1 MFVSRVRAFDVLR
14 PVVAASCSLLLTLT
28 WLSGDAFA
36 QSTNYAVLFD
46 GFNDRVNLSSMPL
59 GQPTSVTVE
68 AWVRLDAAD
77 KFQFLV
83 TNAASD
89 FNDGFSLYID
99 PANRATFFVIQN
111 RSSFAAVASTTT
123 LEVGVWYHV
132 AGVYDHEN
140 GFAKLFLDG
149 VEEASI
155 AYGGGI
161 RYFSGRDLRFG
172 SQKKGFKQT
181 ERTLNGALDE
191 VRIWNVALD
200 GAVIEANRGYEL
212 DGPTAGLIGYWPMNE
227 GQGLSTADL
236 SGNDNTG
243 TLEQGPT
250 WTESDWEFE
259 EEVYEVAIDIRP
271 HSKKNVLRMHY
282 NRRKISV
289 AILSDADFDAPAV
302 IDRTSLTFGRTGD
315 EESLH
320 WRGRR
325 GRSGKQRKPRCHAR
339 DVNRDGQKDLVCR
352 FKLHEAGFQ
361 EGDTEGFLKGYT
373 VAGHALTGSDA
384 VTIKVKKK
392 RHRRRGRHD
401 T

>member
-1 MFVSRVRAFDVLR
+1 MFVSRVRAFDFVR
-14 PVVAASCSLLLTLT
+14 PVVAASCSLLLALT
-28 WLSGDAFA
+28 WSGDAIA

-59 GQPTSVTVE
+59 GEPTSVTVE
-68 AWVRLDAAD
+68 AWVRLDGAD

-89 FNDGFSLYID
+89 FNDGFSLYVD
-99 PANRATFFVIQN
+99 PANRATFLVLQN
-111 RSSFAAVASTTT
+111 NSSFASVASTTT

-140 GFAKLFLDG
+140 GFVKLFLDG

-172 SQKKGFKQT
+172 SQKKGHKQL

-200 GAVIEANRGYEL
+200 GTTIEANRGHEL
-212 DGPTAGLIGYWPMNE
+212 DLPAAGLIGYWPMNE
-227 GQGLSTADL
+227 GQGLTTADQ
-236 SGNDNTG
+236 SGADNTG
-243 TLEQGPT
+243 NLEQGAT

-302 IDRTSLTFGRTGD
+302 VDRASLTFGRTGD

-320 WRGRR
+320 WRGK
-325 GRSGKQRKPRCHAR
+325 SGKPRCHAR
-339 DVNRDGQKDLVCR
+339 DVNHDGQKDLVCR

-361 EGDTEGFLKGYT
+361 EGDTEGFLKGQT
-373 VAGHALTGSDA
+373 VDGHAFMGSDA

-392 RHRRRGRHD
+392 HHRRRRGRRD